1 MKPVSSLVEIR
12 PLLTT
17 LRPFKTIA
25 VNPEPAVPPA
35 DCLNGMMIAESVEP
49 SEVSPSDSMNL
60 IPLPSPA
67 TKDRMIL
74 WPESSPNAPAQPSGS
89 PALSEL
95 LTDFNFATLLLP
107 IASAAVASSPSKVNV
122 MDVADFAA
130 GSSVAL
136 SDGVVGCGVAGW
148 PPSSVLGGC
157 AGCVVAACSPPSV
170 LGDSAGVVADDC
182 SPPSVLG
189 DSAGLAGL
197 VSVAVPLLSPLPT
210 FSLATAAAT
219 AASISA

>member
-1 MKPVSSLVEIR
+1 M
-12 PLLTT
+12 
-17 LRPFKTIA
+17 IA
-25 VNPEPAVPPA
+25 VNPEPAAPPA

-49 SEVSPSDSMNL
+49 SDVSPSDSMNL

-67 TKDRMIL
+67 TKERMIL

-95 LTDFNFATLLLP
+95 LTDLNFATLLLP

-182 SPPSVLG
+182 SPPSALG
-189 DSAGLAGL
+189 GEAVCD
-197 VSVAVPLLSPLPT
+197 VVAAVVFNCS
-210 FSLATAAAT
+210 FSLST
-219 AASISA
+219 AASNTLTFSSITTSA

>member
-1 MKPVSSLVEIR
+1 
-12 PLLTT
+12 
-17 LRPFKTIA
+17 
-25 VNPEPAVPPA
+25 
-35 DCLNGMMIAESVEP
+35 
-49 SEVSPSDSMNL
+49 
-60 IPLPSPA
+60 
-67 TKDRMIL
+67 MIL

-157 AGCVVAACSPPSV
+157 AGCAE
-170 LGDSAGVVADDC
+170 LGARVRFNGVCHLPEPVTRAGWK
-182 SPPSVLG
+182 
-189 DSAGLAGL
+189 
-197 VSVAVPLLSPLPT
+197 
-210 FSLATAAAT
+210 
-219 AASISA
+219 